1 MNDMGGIADKR
12 EAMGNECA
20 RHPKTERK
28 DAPRADRFDLAE
40 MEAEAPLELAV
51 KTGVR

>member
-20 RHPKTERK
+20 RDPKAERK

-51 KTGVR
+51 ETGVR